1 MNSVTGDAVS
11 EANRWQRVK
20 ALFEAAVE
28 RPPAERAAFVAAAT
42 AEDDGLRPEV
52 ESLLAADARTVNFDE
67 SLPDLMSTTQVRT
80 EWPSGLDREL
90 AGVGDRIGPYDVLE
104 PIDAGSI
111 GQVYRARDTKLNR
124 EVALKI
130 VPDVIARHPA
140 HLTQVVREGQVLASL
155 NHPNIAAI
163 YGLEETHGIQ
173 ILVLE
178 LVDGPTL
185 ANRIADGSFSLP
197 EALSVASQVAAALA
211 AAHEKGIVHRDLKPA
226 NIKLAS
232 KGAVKVL
239 DFGLAKVA
247 GTHEKRALA
256 PNGGAGE
263 RFDPEAGPIMG
274 SPAYMS
280 PEQARG
286 EPVDTGTDIWAFGCL
301 LYELLTGK
309 RAFDAGSVS
318 DTLDAVLK
326 RDPDWTALPASTP
339 GSIRALLRRCLEK
352 DPRRRLPTI
361 PEAQRAL
368 ELAQRATR
376 RRWLLA
382 AAVAVL
388 VAAASAVGWTVLAA
402 RRAEWARNVE
412 IPRILALLAKDE
424 YTDALAL
431 ANEANRFIPDDP
443 VLASLWPQFSAAITV
458 TTTPAGADVFMQPY
472 ESETEQWRRVGR
484 TPLKDVRLPRGVF
497 QLRIEKAG
505 YEPLRVA
512 APNPSTLLG
521 NATNRLA
528 AAIVLSLAPTD
539 SARGMVPVPG
549 GAFPVSLNA
558 FSTTDPI
565 PLEPFMID
573 RFEVT
578 NEQFKRFVES
588 GGYTR
593 AEYWGGLPFMIDG
606 QEASWQEVVAQ
617 FRDTTSAPGPATWAS
632 GTYPPGM
639 GDRPVNGVSWYEAV
653 AYCRSRGQVLPTI
666 YHWRRAALSPDE
678 MFAPLAPAIIARSNF
693 RHTGP
698 APIGTFRGL
707 GPYGTYDMAGNVK
720 EWSWNEAQPG
730 HRWIQGGSWS
740 DQPYMLVVRDSA
752 PASDRSPTNGF
763 RCADYGNT
771 QLSEKLS
778 GPVYRPVP
786 STERAAAVPELFE
799 TFRNQYLPVSAP
811 LNSRVE
817 STDTT
822 ATDWTK
828 QKISFDAGYED
839 ARVSAYLFLPKGVK
853 PPYQVVVYFPGRSS
867 FVGKMPSDVVQPDF
881 LDFVVRSGRVLVWPI
896 YKGSYERW
904 IPTAAPTLET
914 RRLLFYWRQDLSR
927 LLDVLSQRE
936 DIAKNRTAYIGLSY
950 GASVPLSLLSLETR
964 FTAAVLMSA
973 GMGGVPGFPDADAL
987 NYAAHIT
994 MPLLLL
1000 SGEHDFVYP
1009 LETVA
1014 KPLFERIGTN
1024 ADQKR
1029 HVVFDAGHMMFP
1041 RGPMNEQILAWLD
1054 RYLGPVEPRV
1064 IQSR

>member
-1 MNSVTGDAVS
+1 MEGAVS
-11 EANRWQRVK
+11 EATRWQRVK
-20 ALFEAAVE
+20 TLFQAALE
-28 RPPAERAAFVAAAT
+28 RPPAERAAFVAARA
-42 AEDDGLRPEV
+42 ADDDDLRREV
-52 ESLLAADARTVNFDE
+52 ESLLAADGQAANADQ
-67 SLPDLMSTTQVRT
+67 SLLDPMSIAALSPGL
-80 EWPSGLDREL
+80 PSGPNPGL
-90 AGVGDRIGPYDVLE
+90 AAVGDRIGAYEVLE
-104 PIDAGSI
+104 PLGAGSI

-124 EVALKI
+124 DVALKI
-130 VPDVIARHPA
+130 VPDLIARNPG
-140 HLTQVVREGQVLASL
+140 HLTQIVREGQLLASL

-163 YGLEETHGIQ
+163 YGLEEKHAVQ
-173 ILVLE
+173 VLVLE

-185 ANRIADGSFSLP
+185 ANRIALGPLSIR
-197 EALSVASQVAAALA
+197 EALGVASQVSEALA
-211 AAHEKGIVHRDLKPA
+211 AAHEKGIIHRDLKPA
-226 NIKLAS
+226 NIKVAS
-232 KGAVKVL
+232 NGAVKVL

-247 GTHEKRALA
+247 GTLEKHGVAATRVAVDH
-256 PNGGAGE
+256 
-263 RFDPEAGPIMG
+263 FDIEAGSIVG

-286 EPVDTGTDIWAFGCL
+286 EPVGTGTDIWAFGCL

-309 RAFDAGSVS
+309 RAFDAGSVA

-326 RDPDWTALPASTP
+326 RDPDWTALPGATP
-339 GSIRALLRRCLEK
+339 GTIRVLLRRCLEK
-352 DPRRRLPTI
+352 DSRRRLPTI
-361 PEAQRAL
+361 NEARRVL
-368 ELAQRATR
+368 DLAQRATR
-376 RRWLLA
+376 RRWIIA
-382 AAVAVL
+382 AAAALL
-388 VAAASAVGWTVLAA
+388 VTVASAVVWTVLGA
-402 RRAEWARNVE
+402 RRAEWARNVA
-412 IPRILALLAKDE
+412 IPRIVELVAKDE

-443 VLASLWPQFSAAITV
+443 VLSSLWPQFSAAIML
-458 TTTPAGADVFMQPY
+458 TTTPAGADVYAQPY
-472 ESETEQWRRVGR
+472 ASETEQWRHLGR

-497 QLRIEKAG
+497 QLRIEKDG
-505 YEPLRVA
+505 YEALRLA

-528 AAIVLSLAPTD
+528 TAIVLSLSPAD

-565 PLEPFMID
+565 SLEPFMID

-578 NEQFKRFVES
+578 NEQFKRFVDS
-588 GGYTR
+588 GGYAR
-593 AEYWGGLPFMIDG
+593 ADYWDGLPFIIDG
-606 QEASWQEVVAQ
+606 RTASWHDVVVQ
-617 FRDTTSAPGPATWAS
+617 FLDTTGAPGPATWTS
-632 GTYPPGM
+632 GAYPPGT

-678 MFAPLAPAIIARSNF
+678 MFAPLAPAIIAKSNF
-693 RHTGP
+693 RHAGP
-698 APIGTFRGL
+698 VPVGTFRGL

-763 RCADYGNT
+763 RCADYGRT
-771 QLSEKLS
+771 QLSDKLAA
-778 GPVYRPVP
+778 PVYRPIP
-786 STERAAAVPELFE
+786 SSERAAAVPELFE
-799 TFRNQYLPVSAP
+799 TFRNQYLPISAP
-811 LNSRVE
+811 LNPRVE

-822 ATDWTK
+822 AADWTK

-839 ARVSAYLFLPKGVK
+839 ARVSAYLFLPKAAK

-867 FVGKMPSDVVQPDF
+867 FVGKMPSDAVQPDF
-881 LDFVVRSGRVLVWPI
+881 LDFVVRSGRALVWPI

-904 IPTAAPTLET
+904 IPTATPTLET

-927 LLDVLSQRE
+927 LLDVLLQRE
-936 DIAKNRTAYIGLSY
+936 DIDANRIAYVGLSY

-964 FTAAVLMSA
+964 FRAVVLMSA

-987 NYAAHIT
+987 NYAGHIT

-1014 KPLFERIGTN
+1014 KPLFERIGTS

-1029 HVVFDAGHMMFP
+1029 HVVFNAGHMMFP
-1041 RGPMNEQILAWLD
+1041 RGPMTEEILAWLN
-1054 RYLGPVEPRV
+1054 RYLAPVV
-1064 IQSR
+1064 TSK

>member
-1 MNSVTGDAVS
+1 V
-11 EANRWQRVK
+11 
-20 ALFEAAVE
+20 
-28 RPPAERAAFVAAAT
+28 AERAAFVAAA
-42 AEDDGLRPEV
+42 AADDDEVRREV
-52 ESLLAADARTVNFDE
+52 ESLLTADAHTVNFDE
-67 SLPDLMSTTQVRT
+67 SLPDLMSTAAVRGGM
-80 EWPSGLDREL
+80 PSGLDQGL
-90 AGVGDRIGPYDVLE
+90 VTVGDRIGPYDVLE
-104 PIDAGSI
+104 PLGAGSM
-111 GQVYRARDTKLNR
+111 GQVYRAHDSKLNR
-124 EVALKI
+124 DVALKI
-130 VPDVIARHPA
+130 VPDLISRNPGD
-140 HLTQVVREGQVLASL
+140 LTQVVREGQLLASL

-185 ANRIADGSFSLP
+185 AHRIADGPFSLG
-197 EALSVASQVAAALA
+197 EAVSVASQVAAALA
-211 AAHEKGIVHRDLKPA
+211 AAHEKGIIHRDLKPA

-232 KGAVKVL
+232 SGAVKVL

-247 GTHEKRALA
+247 GTLEKHRVAA
-256 PNGGAGE
+256 NRVAIE
-263 RFDPEAGPIMG
+263 HVDSEAGPIVG

-309 RAFDAGSVS
+309 RAFEAGTVP

-326 RDPDWTALPASTP
+326 RDPDWTALPGATP
-339 GSIRALLRRCLEK
+339 GSIRGLLRRCLEK
-352 DPRRRLPTI
+352 DSRRRLRTI
-361 PEAQRAL
+361 NETRRVL
-368 ELAQRATR
+368 DLAQRATR
-376 RRWLLA
+376 RRWMV
-382 AAVAVL
+382 AVAATLL
-388 VAAASAVGWTVLAA
+388 VVVGGAVVWTVVGA
-402 RRAEWARNVE
+402 RRAEWARNVA
-412 IPRILALLAKDE
+412 IPRIMELVATDK

-458 TTTPAGADVFMQPY
+458 TTTPEGADVFMQPY
-472 ESETEQWRRVGR
+472 ESETEQWRHVGR
-484 TPLKDVRLPRGVF
+484 TPLKDVRLPRGIF
-497 QLRIEKAG
+497 ELRIEKDG
-505 YEPLRVA
+505 YEPLRLA

-528 AAIVLSLAPTD
+528 AAMVLSLAPTD

-588 GGYTR
+588 GGYAR
-593 AEYWGGLPFMIDG
+593 AEYWDGLPFMIDG
-606 QEASWQEVVAQ
+606 QTASWHEVVAQ

-632 GTYPPGM
+632 GAYPPGT
-639 GDRPVNGVSWYEAV
+639 GNRPVNGVSWYEAV
-653 AYCRSRGQVLPTI
+653 AYCRSRGQILPTI

-730 HRWIQGGSWS
+730 RRWIQGGSWS

-752 PASDRSPTNGF
+752 PPSDRSPTNGF
-763 RCADYGNT
+763 RCADYGKT

-778 GPVYRPVP
+778 GAVYRPAP
-786 STERAAAVPELFE
+786 STERAGAVPELFE
-799 TFRNQYLPVSAP
+799 TFRNQYLPISAP
-811 LNSRVE
+811 LNPRVE

-853 PPYQVVVYFPGRSS
+853 PPYQAVVYFPGRSS

-904 IPTAAPTLET
+904 IPTATPTLET

-964 FTAAVLMSA
+964 FTAVVLMSA

-987 NYAAHIT
+987 NYAGHIT

-1041 RGPMNEQILAWLD
+1041 RGPMTEEILAWLN

-1064 IQSR
+1064 IPAR